1 MIFFLG
7 KNILTKYS
15 SVSSLNHTVL
25 ETDYID
31 YIFAQLPELQ
41 IYCSVAFFTSKIKCR
56 STIYDL
62 IKVLTM
68 NIFKAL
74 SDGVVLSFNNSPQVI
89 NR

>member
-1 MIFFLG
+1 MG

-25 ETDYID
+25 GTDYID
-31 YIFAQLPELQ
+31 YISAQLPELR
-41 IYCSVAFFTSKIKCR
+41 IYCLVASFTSKIKCR

-62 IKVLTM
+62 IKVITM

-74 SDGVVLSFNNSPQVI
+74 SDEIVLSFDNSPQVI